1 MDPRTASR
9 LKLVAAALLFSTGGA
24 AIKAI
29 PFTSWQ
35 VAALR
40 SGIAAATLALFAP
53 GTRRGWSWRTLV
65 VGLAYAATLILFVL
79 ANKLT
84 TSANAIFLQ
93 STAPLYLLFVSP
105 LLLHERVRREDVIVM
120 LLVGGGLG
128 LFFVGHESA
137 SATAP
142 DPALGNLLGAASGL
156 SWAFTLAGLRWLGAR
171 DRSAGGAAMP
181 AVVAGNAL
189 AFLFCLP
196 MAVPFSRGTIES
208 WVLIIYLGV
217 FQIGVAYLLVTEGL
231 RRVPA
236 LEASVLLLVEPAFNP
251 VWAWLVHDERPGRWA
266 LVGGIVIMAA
276 TTGKAIYDSR
286 QDNSAPGSGEIAE
299 SAENSI

>member
-156 SWAFTLAGLRWLGAR
+156 SWALTLAGLRWLGAR
-171 DRSAGGAAMP
+171 DRSAGGGAMP

-251 VWAWLVHDERPGRWA
+251 LWAWLVHDERPGRWA
-266 LVGGIVIMAA
+266 LVAGIVIMAA

-299 SAENSI
+299 NSI